1 MLRRRSCASHGLFCA
16 PDILPPRSP
25 SSLAPR
31 CHQGIAI
38 ALSTLA
44 LDFAN
49 YDSKPCCGVGQPA
62 TVRTTLKY
70 LVTIVPATLLFLSL
84 VRLHAALCVCSVCG
98 VVCVCVRACV
108 VCVCACVFIHHIAPT
123 TSLCICVSDGTVF
136 HAKLQTWS
144 KACEASEAAA

>member
-98 VVCVCVRACV
+98 VVCVCACV
-108 VCVCACVFIHHIAPT
+108 CGVRVCVCFHSPHRSHDLSLHLCFRWYSFSRET
-123 TSLCICVSDGTVF
+123 TNLVQSVR
-136 HAKLQTWS
+136 S
-144 KACEASEAAA
+144 K